1 MDKKKTPLEIL
12 ASSKFVHTLLS
23 IIIGFAVGALFLVIM
38 GLSVGQ
44 AYGKLFQSIFSSIKS
59 ISYCIVYATPY
70 IATGLSVAFSFK
82 TGVFNIGAEG
92 QFVVGS
98 MAACVV
104 GILLGSL
111 PGIVLIPL
119 CFLAAAA
126 AGALWGSVV
135 GFLKTRWGIN
145 EVLSMIMFNWIAFF
159 LSNYI
164 AGFPAIH
171 SEGNAEA
178 TRNVADSA
186 RILMDKGLISKLGLC
201 PSANWGFV
209 LAIILTFV
217 VYFIIEKTTLGYE
230 LKAVGFNK
238 HAAEYAGI
246 NVNRSILTSLAIS
259 GALAGIGGAL
269 LLLGMGGRI
278 SVFSSQEGYGFA
290 GIVVALIGVTNP
302 FGVFAAGLFYGA
314 MTFGGSKL
322 NLVGAPTQVVSIIM
336 GTIVFFI
343 AISSI
348 FSYLKNLKK
357 DKPVTPVKPVESG
370 KEDDPE

>member
-1 MDKKKTPLEIL
+1 MDKKKSPLELL
-12 ASSKFVHTLLS
+12 ATNKFIHTLFS
-23 IIIGFAVGALFLVIM
+23 ILIGFVVGALFLVIM
-38 GLSVGQ
+38 GISVGQ
-44 AYGKLFQSIFSSIKS
+44 AYGKLFQSIFSSVKS
-59 ISYCIVYATPY
+59 LSYCVVYATTY
-70 IATGLSVAFSFK
+70 IVTGLSVAFSFK

-104 GILLGSL
+104 GIFLSDL
-111 PGIVLIPL
+111 PPIVLIPL

-126 AGALWGSVV
+126 AGALWGSIV
-135 GFLKTRWGIN
+135 GYLKTRWGIN

-171 SEGNAEA
+171 TEGNAEA
-178 TRNVADSA
+178 TRNVAEGA
-186 RILMDKGLISKLGLC
+186 RTLFSKDLISSLGLC
-201 PSANWGFV
+201 PTANWGIFV
-209 LAIILTFV
+209 AIVLTIV
-217 VYFIIEKTTLGYE
+217 VYFVIEKTTLGYE

-278 SVFSSQEGYGFA
+278 SIFSSQEGYGFA

-314 MTFGGSKL
+314 MTYGGSKL

-343 AISSI
+343 AISSV
-348 FSYLKNLKK
+348 FSYLGRLKK
-357 DKPVTPVKPVESG
+357 EKKAAPVKKMEDA
-370 KEDDPE
+370 KEDEQK

>member
-171 SEGNAEA
+171 TEGNAEA

-348 FSYLKNLKK
+348 FSYLGKLKK
-357 DKPVTPVKPVESG
+357 DKPAAPVKKMEAG
-370 KEDDPE
+370 KEDEQK